1 MKAKSLNLPITEQN
15 FKKQGKRFIP
25 GEGWRLYLIRHS
37 THAILRTPIGI
48 CSKCTKVLRTRIRP
62 MNFQKAL
69 LLHQK
74 GDLENAR
81 KYYIL
86 DLESGSNRYEA
97 IFNLGMI
104 DLQKNNF
111 SSAALFFN
119 KAISLKSND
128 IASYANAGLCY
139 QQIGDWKRAENF
151 FTNAYNLDPVNIKI
165 INHLAAILS
174 KQGKANNAIA
184 LLDKALLVD
193 PFNFEVL
200 INAGMALTDVGQ
212 HIQALTYFEKAAQ
225 AFPKH
230 EVALAHLAS
239 ALLEVGRYEDSLIQ
253 CNLAIKIDPKC
264 SLGYLT
270 KALTQHKLQNFD
282 QALENYQYALQL
294 DPGSQVAQLNIAT
307 ITISKV
313 KDENDFVNALK
324 EADKSHKMTSFE
336 KSKSISRKVAEV
348 PFFRLKHDVQ
358 QAYFLESQ
366 GSSSTPLLQFLD
378 VIPSILEGNKS
389 EQGQKLINLTGDALK
404 VFRDYQNDSF
414 IYQMPILNT
423 MLNSELDW
431 RNIEE
436 KYLFSEPELIFID
449 NFLNNEALKAFQNF
463 SLYSKVWNKEY
474 KGCYLGAFANQGFI
488 SPLHL
493 KLALEL
499 KSAMPMVFKDYP
511 IGQLWGFK
519 YDAQLGSG
527 INVHAD
533 FAKINLNFW
542 ITPSE
547 SNLDANSGGLRI
559 YTVPAPITWKF
570 HDYNRDSELIYEF
583 LTQKK
588 SSSVTIP
595 YKGNRAVLFNSAL
608 FHETDVIKFK
618 EGYENRRV
626 NMTYL
631 FGNQLA

>member
-1 MKAKSLNLPITEQN
+1 
-15 FKKQGKRFIP
+15 
-25 GEGWRLYLIRHS
+25 
-37 THAILRTPIGI
+37 
-48 CSKCTKVLRTRIRP
+48 